1 MIFPG
6 EEIQWEKEKQ
16 TTVHAS
22 DSKINE
28 KYMAGEVRIVTEQA
42 RYPLDTITG
51 MVSSG
56 KYNLM
61 PTFQRRHRWD
71 DEKKSRLIESFIM
84 NVPIPPIFLYEV
96 KFSEYEV
103 MDGLQRLSTICDFYE
118 DKFCLTGLKLWP
130 ELNGKRYSELPE
142 MVRQGIDRRYLSS
155 IILLQESAKTAQKAQ
170 DMKQLVFER
179 INSGGVKL
187 EPQET
192 RNALYNGP
200 MNELCANLARNKYLC
215 ALFRIPNEESYS
227 LLDDEQ
233 ELPDVAERVEKE
245 LENDSV
251 TPEELVRNLHSCFD
265 VASDSYCLNITAFR
279 QHASNFRED
288 SMREF
293 LHNAGICNVDKMIS
307 TNKKLKAFLGI
318 TSGESVPLSK
328 YFEYLKDLV
337 QRRNIVAHGEMEDNI
352 LSSAWLKQYIE
363 YISLLMDS
371 IYDAVLDTYYA
382 LMIKNG
388 SAKYLGQPI
397 KTFGD
402 SIVGINSKNTAIKVG
417 HILIAR
423 NAEGVLYWGKIES
436 MQINNIPTEE
446 VTAEQAV
453 AIGIKTT
460 FKVKQQYNYYIYWDK
475 YV

>member
-245 LENDSV
+245 LENNSLYRTMYDV
-251 TPEELVRNLHSCFD
+251 ELQCG
-265 VASDSYCLNITAFR
+265 
-279 QHASNFRED
+279 NFCTTR
-288 SMREF
+288 
-293 LHNAGICNVDKMIS
+293 
-307 TNKKLKAFLGI
+307 
-318 TSGESVPLSK
+318 ESVMLT
-328 YFEYLKDLV
+328 
-337 QRRNIVAHGEMEDNI
+337 R
-352 LSSAWLKQYIE
+352 
-363 YISLLMDS
+363 
-371 IYDAVLDTYYA
+371 
-382 LMIKNG
+382 
-388 SAKYLGQPI
+388 
-397 KTFGD
+397 
-402 SIVGINSKNTAIKVG
+402 
-417 HILIAR
+417 
-423 NAEGVLYWGKIES
+423 
-436 MQINNIPTEE
+436 
-446 VTAEQAV
+446 
-453 AIGIKTT
+453 
-460 FKVKQQYNYYIYWDK
+460 
-475 YV
+475 

>member
-6 EEIQWEKEKQ
+6 EKIQWEKEKQ

-28 KYMAGEVRIVTEQA
+28 KFMAGEVRIVTEQA

-245 LENDSV
+245 LENNSLYRTMYDV
-251 TPEELVRNLHSCFD
+251 ELVLRFFAIRNLEGYQNQF
-265 VASDSYCLNITAFR
+265 SDFLDKYLIYANKFSSETLKKLSSLFSDTIFFAYQLLGENAFFLWRYRRTKSGSKWGWFTRSTTTVYDPLMFVLSEFLDQKECLLSAVKAI
-279 QHASNFRED
+279 RED
-288 SMREF
+288 LKPFYQKNYDVFEGRNSNRSDIEKRITLYREF
-293 LHNAGICNVDKMIS
+293 FK
-307 TNKKLKAFLGI
+307 
-318 TSGESVPLSK
+318 
-328 YFEYLKDLV
+328 
-337 QRRNIVAHGEMEDNI
+337 
-352 LSSAWLKQYIE
+352 
-363 YISLLMDS
+363 
-371 IYDAVLDTYYA
+371 
-382 LMIKNG
+382 
-388 SAKYLGQPI
+388 KYLE
-397 KTFGD
+397 D
-402 SIVGINSKNTAIKVG
+402 
-417 HILIAR
+417 
-423 NAEGVLYWGKIES
+423 
-436 MQINNIPTEE
+436 
-446 VTAEQAV
+446 
-453 AIGIKTT
+453 
-460 FKVKQQYNYYIYWDK
+460 
-475 YV
+475 

>member
-6 EEIQWEKEKQ
+6 EKIQWEREKQ

-170 DMKQLVFER
+170 DMK
-179 INSGGVKL
+179 N
-187 EPQET
+187 
-192 RNALYNGP
+192 
-200 MNELCANLARNKYLC
+200 
-215 ALFRIPNEESYS
+215 
-227 LLDDEQ
+227 
-233 ELPDVAERVEKE
+233 
-245 LENDSV
+245 
-251 TPEELVRNLHSCFD
+251 
-265 VASDSYCLNITAFR
+265 
-279 QHASNFRED
+279 
-288 SMREF
+288 
-293 LHNAGICNVDKMIS
+293 
-307 TNKKLKAFLGI
+307 
-318 TSGESVPLSK
+318 
-328 YFEYLKDLV
+328 
-337 QRRNIVAHGEMEDNI
+337 
-352 LSSAWLKQYIE
+352 
-363 YISLLMDS
+363 
-371 IYDAVLDTYYA
+371 
-382 LMIKNG
+382 
-388 SAKYLGQPI
+388 
-397 KTFGD
+397 
-402 SIVGINSKNTAIKVG
+402 
-417 HILIAR
+417 
-423 NAEGVLYWGKIES
+423 
-436 MQINNIPTEE
+436 
-446 VTAEQAV
+446 
-453 AIGIKTT
+453 
-460 FKVKQQYNYYIYWDK
+460 
-475 YV
+475 